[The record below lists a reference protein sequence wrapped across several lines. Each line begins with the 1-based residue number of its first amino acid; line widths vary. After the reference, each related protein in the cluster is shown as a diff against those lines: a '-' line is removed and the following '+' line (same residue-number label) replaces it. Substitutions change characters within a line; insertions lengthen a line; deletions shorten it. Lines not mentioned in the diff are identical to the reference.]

1 MNTKGYSNIPS
12 ELFYYITFL
21 ARALPP
27 RSIKTFIEL
36 LIGSLLTQSGFVTSA
51 WWILDMG
58 NQWFSYHKW
67 LEEGQWSY
75 LKLMRRW
82 TQLFLQ
88 LFPDKQIYLAID
100 DSIVLRHSKKAPES
114 KFHHQHGSK
123 TNLSQF
129 VRGQCWVALAAVV
142 DRAGCHTALPL
153 LFRLTPETGN
163 RSKLRTA
170 RLLVRALIQQFKDR
184 AVTILVDSWYMRASF
199 IQPIQ
204 SENMTVIGQVRIDT
218 ALYKR
223 PRQKKGRGR
232 PRKYG
237 TKYTKAE
244 IKRLPLNKEQ
254 LQLYGREQKV
264 NYRTAIAKARFLDGQ
279 LVRFV
284 WCEFEDDKG
293 KKRPRLLLS
302 TNIELS
308 GLEVILAYEKRW
320 CIEPMFNQ
328 LKNAWGMKQ
337 AWQQTRQVLH
347 RWVHIITLGYVLPQ
361 LLAIKCPDTIDGL
374 LANAPWQRNKPT
386 TAGRIRLGLLKY
398 FSHVRVRDWWDVKSQ
413 KFQPPDTNILRRFEE
428 LL

>member
-1 MNTKGYSNIPS
+1 MIAY
-12 ELFYYITFL
+12 
-21 ARALPP
+21 
-27 RSIKTFIEL
+27 
-36 LIGSLLTQSGFVTSA
+36 
-51 WWILDMG
+51 
-58 NQWFSYHKW
+58 
-67 LEEGQWSY
+67 
-75 LKLMRRW
+75 
-82 TQLFLQ
+82 
-88 LFPDKQIYLAID
+88 
-100 DSIVLRHSKKAPES
+100 
-114 KFHHQHGSK
+114 

-142 DRAGCHTALPL
+142 DRAGCNTALPL

-170 RLLVRALIQQFKDR
+170 RLLIRALLEQFKDR

-204 SENMTVIGQVRIDT
+204 NYNMTVIGQIRIDT

-237 TKYTKAE
+237 TKYTKTE
-244 IKRLPLNKEQ
+244 IKRLPLNKKK
-254 LQLYGREQKV
+254 LRLYGRDQKI

-293 KKRPRLLLS
+293 KKKPRLLLS
-302 TNIELS
+302 NDTELS
-308 GLEVILAYEKRW
+308 GLEVIMAYEKRW

-328 LKNAWGMKQ
+328 LKNAWGIKQ

-361 LLAIKCPDTIDGL
+361 LLAIKCPDAVGDL
-374 LANAPWQRNKPT
+374 LTNAPWQKNKPI

-398 FSHVRVRDWWDVKSQ
+398 FSHVRIRDWWDVKSK
-413 KFQPPDTNILRRFEE
+413 KFQPPDTNKLKQFED

>member
-1 MNTKGYSNIPS
+1 MNTKGYGNIPS
-12 ELFYYITFL
+12 ELYYYITFL

-36 LIGSLLTQSGFVTSA
+36 LIGSLLTQSGFVTSS
-51 WWILDMG
+51 WWILDMK

-67 LEEGQWSY
+67 LEKGKWSY
-75 LKLMRRW
+75 LKIMKRW

-88 LFPDKQIYLAID
+88 LFPDKQVYLAID

-114 KFHHQHGSK
+114 KIHHQHGCK

-142 DRAGCHTALPL
+142 DRAGSNTALPL
-153 LFRLTPETGN
+153 LFRLTPEVGN
-163 RSKLRTA
+163 SSKLTTA
-170 RLLVRALIQQFKDR
+170 RTLIRAVVHQFKQR
-184 AVTILVDSWYMRASF
+184 AVTVLVDSWYMRCSF
-199 IQPIQ
+199 ILPMQKYGL
-204 SENMTVIGQVRIDT
+204 NVIGQVRIDT
-218 ALYKR
+218 VFCKR

-244 IKRLPLNKEQ
+244 IKRLPLITEN
-254 LQLYGREQKV
+254 LRLYGREQKL
-264 NYRTAIAKARFLDGQ
+264 NYRTAVAKARFLNGQ

-302 TNIELS
+302 TDTQLT
-308 GLEVILAYEKRW
+308 GLEIIQAYEKRW

-361 LLAIKCPDTIDGL
+361 LLAIKCPEQLGNL
-374 LANAPWQRNKPT
+374 LSNAPWQRNKPT

-398 FSHVRVRDWWDVKSQ
+398 FSHVRVRDWWNVKSQ
-413 KFQPPDTNILRRFEE
+413 KFQPPDTDILKQFEV

>member
-1 MNTKGYSNIPS
+1 MNTKGYSHIPG

-67 LEEGQWSY
+67 LEEGKWSY

-82 TQLFLQ
+82 TQLYLQ
-88 LFPDKQIYLAID
+88 LFPDKRIYLAID
-100 DSIVLRHSKKAPES
+100 DSIVLRHSKKAPDS
-114 KFHHQHGSK
+114 KIHHQHGNK
-123 TNLSQF
+123 TNLSRF

-142 DRAGCHTALPL
+142 DRVGQHTALPL
-153 LFRLTPETGN
+153 LFRLTPETGEH
-163 RSKLRTA
+163 SKLKTA
-170 RLLVRALIQQFKDR
+170 RLLLRALRQQFKNR
-184 AVTILVDSWYMRASF
+184 AVTVLVDSWYMRASF
-199 IQPIQ
+199 IQPTQ
-204 SENMTVIGQVRIDT
+204 NDNTTLIGQVRIDT

-223 PRQKKGRGR
+223 PRQKQGPGR
-232 PRKYG
+232 PKKYG
-237 TKYTKAE
+237 TKYTKTE
-244 IKRLPLNKEQ
+244 IKRLKLNTAELK
-254 LQLYGREQKV
+254 LYGRNQKV
-264 NYRTAIAKARFLDGQ
+264 NYRTAVAKARFLDG
-279 LVRFV
+279 LFVRFV

-302 TNIELS
+302 TDTELS
-308 GLEVILAYEKRW
+308 ALDIIQAYEKRW

-337 AWQQTRQVLH
+337 AWQQKRQALH
-347 RWVHIITLGYVLPQ
+347 RWVHMIALGYVLPQ
-361 LLAIKCPDTIDGL
+361 LLAIKCPNAVEGL
-374 LANAPWQRNKPT
+374 LANTPWQTNKPT
-386 TAGRIRLGLLKY
+386 TPGRIRLGLLKY

-413 KFQPPDTNILRRFEE
+413 KFQPPDSDKLRRFED